1 MPWRKVYNRRC
12 KIVAHNR
19 KWLYGSRMRTDSRGN
34 DIQVA
39 LSDALGRV
47 VQKNEITAALGL
59 PAAAYSRKL
68 AVRADFPNFEELT
81 AIAKHFELVPAALH
95 YDFGLIDDEAIE
107 FLREHRS
114 GHPTVTTRR
123 KEVTKASRRERRLD
137 TAKRKPPL

>member
-1 MPWRKVYNRRC
+1 
-12 KIVAHNR
+12 
-19 KWLYGSRMRTDSRGN
+19 MRTDSRGN

-68 AVRADFPNFEELT
+68 ATRADFPNFEELT
-81 AIAKHFELVPAALH
+81 AIAGHFDLVPAALH

-114 GHPTVTTRR
+114 GHPTMTANR
-123 KEVTKASRRERRLD
+123 KEVTKVSKRDRRLN
-137 TAKRKPPL
+137 TARTKPPL